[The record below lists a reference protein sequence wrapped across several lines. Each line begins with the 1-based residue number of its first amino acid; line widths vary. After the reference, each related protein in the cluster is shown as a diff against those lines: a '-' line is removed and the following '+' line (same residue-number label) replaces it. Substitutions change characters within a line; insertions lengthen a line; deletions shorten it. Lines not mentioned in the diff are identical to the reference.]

1 MERVEYNS
9 EYHKNENHNSE
20 TNHENLESN
29 DKINKNINELDILK
43 ENAKFRRARTDEA
56 RNVRYTAL
64 LNAAKI
70 IFFQNGYKSTTIKDI
85 TDKAGVSIGTFY
97 LYFDNKLTIYKNV
110 LFEGIL
116 ELEKTLRN
124 SVKTLDPDK
133 ESAEKLLKVLAKSY
147 IEFYLNNPEYF
158 DIIAVLNITEDELKD
173 NHLRISREIHVKA
186 RDILRF
192 IESIIRLGKQ
202 KKEFLIENTAS
213 AATGIWALLE
223 GILILNE
230 RKNLT
235 LLKQDLFQLLDF
247 SLQAFINGLKTK

>member
-1 MERVEYNS
+1 MERGNYNS
-9 EYHKNENHNSE
+9 KYKDENQPTENHQQNIE
-20 TNHENLESN
+20 INPKIKENH
-29 DKINKNINELDILK
+29 IELDILK
-43 ENAKFRRARTDEA
+43 ENTKFRRARTEEA

-70 IFFQNGYKSTTIKDI
+70 IFFQNGYKNTTIKDI

-116 ELEKTLRN
+116 ELERSLRN
-124 SVKTLDPDK
+124 SVRTLDPDK
-133 ESAEKLLKVLAKSY
+133 EPAEKLLRVLAKSY
-147 IEFYLNNPEYF
+147 IQFYLNNPEYF
-158 DIIAVLNITEDELKD
+158 DIIAVLNITEDELKE
-173 NHLRISREIHVKA
+173 NHLRISKEIHVKA

-202 KKEFLIENTAS
+202 KKEFTIENTGA

-235 LLKQDLFQLLDF
+235 LLKQDLFELLDF
-247 SLQAFINGLKTK
+247 SLNAFINGLKGK